1 MKNKNITLL
10 LGIGIAYLLYK
21 MYNKKSNVN
30 NIKSPVMPPLV
41 NYPSPYTDVIDV
53 TSVPSQFLV
62 DKVKTAEVSYQP
74 DTYQTYYGSMS
85 GHKSKVPTTC

>member
-21 MYNKKSNVN
+21 MYAKKSIT
-30 NIKSPVMPPLV
+30 NIIKNPVMPPLV

-53 TSVPSQFLV
+53 SSVPSQFLV
-62 DKVKTAEVSYQP
+62 DKVKTAELSYLP
-74 DTYQTYYGSMS
+74 NTYQTYYGSMS
-85 GHKSKVPTTC
+85 GHKSKVPSTC

>member
-21 MYNKKSNVN
+21 MYAKKGIT
-30 NIKSPVMPPLV
+30 NIIKNPVMPPLV

-53 TSVPSQFLV
+53 SSVPSQFLV

-74 DTYQTYYGSMS
+74 DTYQTYYGIMS
-85 GHKSKVPTTC
+85 GHKCKVPSTC